1 MIQPVDDA
9 RPTTIGAF
17 DEIIDVR
24 SPAEFAED
32 HLPGATNLP
41 VLSNQ
46 ERVEVGTLY
55 VQRSKFMAR
64 RLGASYVSRNIADHL
79 AGVLAD
85 RTATYAPLVYCWR
98 GGQRSNAMATVLSQ
112 VGWRVG
118 LLQGGYKTYRRQVT
132 QALYGGEGEAVT
144 LVRLC
149 GPTGVGKTAVL
160 NELARRGVQ
169 TLDLEAMAA
178 HRGSLFGDI
187 PGTGQPT
194 QKMFESR
201 IAMALYGVDRSRPV
215 LVEDEASRIGA
226 LNLPPQLW
234 RAMARAPGV
243 DLCASAEQRA
253 RRIAADYGSMLATPQ
268 ELLARIARL
277 PRHHSLEARAH
288 WGKLAVESEGEA
300 LAQSLIEA
308 HYDPSYRRAAA
319 AREDLSL
326 GEVTIDGDTDDAIA
340 AAADAV
346 AALIGH

>member
-9 RPTTIGAF
+9 APATLGAF

-24 SPAEFAED
+24 TPAEFAED
-32 HLPGATNLP
+32 HLPGAINLP
-41 VLSNQ
+41 VLSDEQ
-46 ERVEVGTLY
+46 RAEVGTLY
-55 VQRSKFMAR
+55 VQRSKFLAR

-79 AGVLAD
+79 AGPLAE
-85 RTATYAPLVYCWR
+85 RTAAFAPLIYCWR

-118 LLQGGYKTYRRQVT
+118 VLQGGYKTYRRHVT
-132 QALYGGEGEAVT
+132 RTLYGDGAILRV
-144 LVRLC
+144 VRLC

-187 PGTGQPT
+187 AGTAQPT

-201 IAMALYGVDRSRPV
+201 VAMALARFDPTRPIV
-215 LVEDEASRIGA
+215 VEDEASRIGA
-226 LNLPPQLW
+226 LNLPPNLW
-234 RAMARAPGV
+234 SAMAEAPGV
-243 DLCASAEQRA
+243 DLCAPAKVRA
-253 RRIAADYGSMLATPQ
+253 QRIATDYGAMLTTPR
-268 ELLARIARL
+268 EVVDRIARL
-277 PRHHSLEARAH
+277 PRHHSREARAG
-288 WGKLAVESEGEA
+288 WTELALAGEGEA

-319 AREDLSL
+319 AREGLSL
-326 GEVTIDGDTDDAIA
+326 GEVRLEDDTDVALS

-346 AALIGH
+346 AALIAR

>member
-1 MIQPVDDA
+1 MIQPVEDA
-9 RPTTIGAF
+9 RPATIEAF

-41 VLSNQ
+41 VLSNE
-46 ERVEVGTLY
+46 ERAEVGTLY

-85 RTATYAPLVYCWR
+85 RTAAYAPLIYCWR

-118 LLQGGYKTYRRQVT
+118 LLQGGYKTYRRGVT
-132 QALYGGEGEAVT
+132 QTLYGGDGESVT

-178 HRGSLFGDI
+178 HRGSIFGDI

-201 IAMALYGVDRSRPV
+201 IAMALCKFDQSRPIV
-215 LVEDEASRIGA
+215 VEDEASRIGA
-226 LNLPPQLW
+226 LNLPPRLW
-234 RAMARAPGV
+234 SAMARAPGV
-243 DLCASAEQRA
+243 DLSASPEQRA
-253 RRIAADYGSMLATPQ
+253 RRISADYGSMLASPQ
-268 ELLARIARL
+268 DVLDRIARL
-277 PRHHSLEARAH
+277 PRHHSREARAY
-288 WGKLAVESEGEA
+288 WGKLVVEGEGEA

-319 AREDLSL
+319 ARQALSL
-326 GEVTIDGDTDDAIA
+326 GEITIDGDADHAIA
-340 AAADAV
+340 AAANAV
-346 AALIGH
+346 AALISR